1 MGWDR
6 EKPAAEH
13 HRVPAGLVTVFEFLN
28 TCDLRT
34 FGGREPD
41 DELARW
47 LGVCEPAQYELAVA
61 LRRTLRAMARAN
73 RTGELDPDVAAEL
86 DQVGAAL
93 PLRARSGGDGT
104 LGLGAVDDGV
114 AGTLANL
121 LAGVVVASADGS
133 WARMKECAAPDCRWI
148 FYDHA
153 KPRNGRWCSTAGCG
167 NRMKTRAY
175 RNRASIS

>member
-6 EKPAAEH
+6 DEPAAEF
-13 HRVPAGLVTVFEFLN
+13 HRVPARLVAVFDFLN

-34 FGGREPD
+34 FGGHEPD
-41 DELARW
+41 DELAGW
-47 LGVCEPAQYELAVA
+47 LGDCDPAERERAFT
-61 LRRTLRAMARAN
+61 LRRALRAMARAN
-73 RTGELDPDVAAEL
+73 RTGELDPAAAGEL
-86 DQVGAAL
+86 DEVGATL
-93 PLRARSGGDGT
+93 PLRALSDGGGLLGVTAADG
-104 LGLGAVDDGV
+104 GV
-114 AGTLANL
+114 PGTLANL
-121 LAGVVVASADGS
+121 LADVIVASADGS

-175 RNRASIS
+175 RNRTS

>member
-1 MGWDR
+1 MTSSEPLMSGAFPEAR
-6 EKPAAEH
+6 
-13 HRVPAGLVTVFEFLN
+13 N

-41 DELARW
+41 DELAGW
-47 LGVCEPAQYELAVA
+47 LGSCEPAEDELAFA

-73 RTGELDPDVAAEL
+73 RTGELDPDVATEL
-86 DQVGAAL
+86 DRVSAAL
-93 PLRARSGGDGT
+93 PLRARPGGDGT
-104 LGLGAVDDGV
+104 LGVGAADDGI

-121 LAGVVVASADGS
+121 LASVVVAPADGS

-153 KPRNGRWCSTAGCG
+153 KPRNGRWCSTAGWG
-167 NRMKTRAY
+167 NRMKTRAH
-175 RNRASIS
+175 RNRTA